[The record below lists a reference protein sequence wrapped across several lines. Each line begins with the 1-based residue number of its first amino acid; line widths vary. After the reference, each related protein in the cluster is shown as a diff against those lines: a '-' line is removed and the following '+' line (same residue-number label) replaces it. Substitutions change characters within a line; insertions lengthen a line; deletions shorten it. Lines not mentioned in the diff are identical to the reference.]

1 MSTQTMQKTNGKSNI
16 IFFRLEANE
25 IHQILLDIGMRPNL
39 NGFIYIAYS
48 LELIRENPELLEHI
62 TKGLY
67 IDLAKHF
74 RTTPSSVERA
84 MRHAVTVTWLRGD
97 RLFLKHIFASIIHS
111 ENYIP
116 SNTVFLA
123 GLYHY
128 LEGDLPFGQ
137 AS

>member
-1 MSTQTMQKTNGKSNI
+1 MSTQTLQKTNGKSNI

-25 IHQILLDIGMRPNL
+25 IHSVLLDIGMKPNL

-48 LELIRENPELLEHI
+48 LELIRENPELLQHI

-67 IDLAKHF
+67 IDLAKYF

-84 MRHAVTVTWLRGD
+84 MRHAVTVTWLRGE
-97 RLFLKHIFASIIHS
+97 RSILRQIFGPLADN
-111 ENYIP
+111 EAYIP

-123 GLYHY
+123 GLHHY
-128 LEGDLPFGQ
+128 LNPYDCDQ